1 MMRTAMLVLAL
12 AVCGEAASM
21 SLRRMRSKVR
31 EVAEFQAESKAAAQF
46 FRETLGDVPKNGTKK
61 MTKEKENMVL
71 KVLESE
77 VTKLDANAKQLKAI
91 GREEKARKGKNQEF
105 MKTMKG
111 KDAEMMKKFD
121 EWSERSNR
129 KAEIGA
135 LDVMSKLKNAIHLIK
150 KGALTGENKDAQNR
164 LNDVLQSMGQ
174 MVR

>member
-1 MMRTAMLVLAL
+1 MMRTAVLLLAL
-12 AVCGEAASM
+12 AAFGDAASM
-21 SLRRMRSKVR
+21 SLRRMNLKVK
-31 EVAEFQAESKAAAQF
+31 EMAEFQAESKAAAQF
-46 FRETLGDVPKNGTKK
+46 FQEYLKNVPAKV
-61 MTKEKENMVL
+61 TKEKQDMVL

-91 GREEKARKGKNQEF
+91 GKAEKQRAGKNKDF
-105 MKTMKG
+105 MSHMKG
-111 KDAEMMKKFD
+111 KDADMMKKFD

-129 KAEIGA
+129 KAEVGA

-150 KGALTGENKDAQNR
+150 KGALTGDNKDAQNR

>member
-1 MMRTAMLVLAL
+1 MMRAAVLLLAL
-12 AVCGEAASM
+12 AVCGDAASM
-21 SLRRMRSKVR
+21 SLRRMRSKVK

-46 FRETLGDVPKNGTKK
+46 FKGYLTSVPAN
-61 MTKEKENMVL
+61 MTKSKQDMVL

-91 GREEKARKGKNQEF
+91 GKAEKLRKSKNKDF
-105 MKTMKG
+105 MSHMKG
-111 KDAEMMKKFD
+111 KDADMMKKFD

-129 KAEIGA
+129 KAEVGA

-174 MVR
+174 MMR